1 MPVSVPLLRFQ
12 PEAQPGILN
21 LGLIVP
27 EIRSQS
33 TLDEKMIEPQFDL
46 RHALGKVA
54 AHVAGADVEPCDTVT
69 NAL

>member
-1 MPVSVPLLRFQ
+1 
-12 PEAQPGILN
+12 LN